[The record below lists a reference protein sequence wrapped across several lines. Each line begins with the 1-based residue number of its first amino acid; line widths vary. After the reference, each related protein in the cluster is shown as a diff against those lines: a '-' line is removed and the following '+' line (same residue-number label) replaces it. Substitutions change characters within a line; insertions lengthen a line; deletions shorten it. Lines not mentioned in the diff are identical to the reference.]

1 MLLRDHV
8 AFHAAALDHCT
19 IDRKHASPGLYSSW
33 ITADLRGTFKGVPG
47 SMGW

>member
-1 MLLRDHV
+1 MLLRNHV

-19 IDRKHASPGLYSSW
+19 IDRQHAPRLYSSW